1 MNDNSSGVPDAG
13 TSEEPALTQR
23 NTATVQG
30 VEDLSA
36 DAAATGG
43 SASTS
48 TSTSSSGSGS
58 GGAAPT
64 YGPAG
69 NTTDA
74 EEEGADGAGI

>member
-1 MNDNSSGVPDAG
+1 MNDKSSAVPDAG

-23 NTATVQG
+23 NTATVGGEQG
-30 VEDLSA
+30 LGA
-36 DAAATGG
+36 DA
-43 SASTS
+43 
-48 TSTSSSGSGS
+48 S

-74 EEEGADGAGI
+74 EEEGAG

>member
-1 MNDNSSGVPDAG
+1 MNDASSGVPDAG

-23 NTATVQG
+23 NTATVHA
-30 VEDLSA
+30 EKDLSA
-36 DAAATGG
+36 EVSGADGG
-43 SASTS
+43 GAP
-48 TSTSSSGSGS
+48 SSSEHD
-58 GGAAPT
+58 AAPT

>member
-1 MNDNSSGVPDAG
+1 MNDDSSGVPDAG

-30 VEDLSA
+30 EDELSA
-36 DAAATGG
+36 DASGG
-43 SASTS
+43 GM
-48 TSTSSSGSGS
+48 SG

-69 NTTDA
+69 DTTDA
-74 EEEGADGAGI
+74 EEEGADGDGI

>member
-1 MNDNSSGVPDAG
+1 MNDDSSGVPDAG

-23 NTATVQG
+23 NTATVHA
-30 VEDLSA
+30 EKDLSA
-36 DAAATGG
+36 D
-43 SASTS
+43 
-48 TSTSSSGSGS
+48 
-58 GGAAPT
+58 AAPT

>member
-1 MNDNSSGVPDAG
+1 MTNDDSSGVPDAG

-30 VEDLSA
+30 EEDLSA
-36 DAAATGG
+36 DA
-43 SASTS
+43 
-48 TSTSSSGSGS
+48 S
-58 GGAAPT
+58 GGGTAPT

-69 NTTDA
+69 DTTDA

>member
-1 MNDNSSGVPDAG
+1 MTNDDSSGVPDAG

-36 DAAATGG
+36 DASGG
-43 SASTS
+43 GE
-48 TSTSSSGSGS
+48 SSSGKSA

-74 EEEGADGAGI
+74 EEEGADGDGI

>member
-1 MNDNSSGVPDAG
+1 MSDNSSGVPDAG
-13 TSEEPALTQR
+13 TSDEPALTQR

-30 VEDLSA
+30 EEDLSA
-36 DAAATGG
+36 ESTG
-43 SASTS
+43 A
-48 TSTSSSGSGS
+48 

-74 EEEGADGAGI
+74 EEEGADGHGI

>member
-1 MNDNSSGVPDAG
+1 MDDQSSGVPDAG

-23 NTATVQG
+23 NTATVGGEQ
-30 VEDLSA
+30 ELSDESA
-36 DAAATGG
+36 DAGG
-43 SASTS
+43 
-48 TSTSSSGSGS
+48 

-69 NTTDA
+69 DTTDA

>member
-1 MNDNSSGVPDAG
+1 MNDDSAGVPDAG

-23 NTATVQG
+23 NSATVGGEQ
-30 VEDLSA
+30 DLGTKTA
-36 DAAATGG
+36 GG
-43 SASTS
+43 
-48 TSTSSSGSGS
+48 GP